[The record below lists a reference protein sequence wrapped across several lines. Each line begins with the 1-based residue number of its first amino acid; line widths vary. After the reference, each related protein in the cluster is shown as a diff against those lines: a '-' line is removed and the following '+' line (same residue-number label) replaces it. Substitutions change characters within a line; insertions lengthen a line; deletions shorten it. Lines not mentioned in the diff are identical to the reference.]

1 MIGSPDL
8 LAFTGAEGFGE
19 GEDEAQALPEELS
32 VPLIPPGHPWSSSAQ
47 FPRDFILVAEF
58 SEQVMD
64 FYLLWYFFACVF
76 FFYRNQIKTK
86 LQIFILND
94 CDFYYSRIS
103 RIKTHDVIMTDYVQ
117 KVDNCEFNCN

>member
-19 GEDEAQALPEELS
+19 GEGEDEAQALPEELS
-32 VPLIPPGHPWSSSAQ
+32 VPLVPPGHPWSSSAQ

-76 FFYRNQIKTK
+76 FSSEPDKNKVTDGFLYLIIV
-86 LQIFILND
+86 IFI
-94 CDFYYSRIS
+94 IP
-103 RIKTHDVIMTDYVQ
+103 
-117 KVDNCEFNCN
+117 EFHA